1 MDSQAS
7 NIIWMS
13 LEGDDL
19 LVRVVVEDPK
29 LEVIRARDK
38 PVLARDEAAASYWN
52 FRYFKR
58 FYERAGLVVVDVN
71 GAIIEASK

>member
-38 PVLARDEAAASYWN
+38 PVLSRNKADASHWN
-52 FRYFKR
+52 LGNF
-58 FYERAGLVVVDVN
+58 EGLD
-71 GAIIEASK
+71 